1 MKKLFLVGALALFGA
16 MNAQTAKSSNGA
28 TAKGKW
34 VVEANTNFGAAHTSQ
49 TSIGFVSRDGYSRF
63 SLGGEVGYFVANN
76 LAIKAGLGFGS
87 EKYEGDDA
95 SSNFSYKLGAK
106 YYVDSKFPLQIDLN
120 GASVKDANENPLY
133 LGLQG
138 GYAWFVAPNVSIEP
152 GLRYDLSLNKDYDDK
167 GFFSGN
173 VGFAFHF

>member
-16 MNAQTAKSSNGA
+16 MNAQNSAL
-28 TAKGKW
+28 AKGKW
-34 VVEANTNFGAAHTSQ
+34 LVEANTNFGAEHTSQ
-49 TSIGFVSRDGYSRF
+49 TSIGFQSRDGYSRF

-87 EKYEGDDA
+87 EKVDGQDA
-95 SSNFSYKLGAK
+95 SSRFSYKLGAK
-106 YYVDSKFPLQIDLN
+106 YYVDSKFPFQVDLN